1 MTLEPKGIEEIEGEV
16 VEDDDDDVKIQ
27 EETIPD

>member
-16 VEDDDDDVKIQ
+16 VEDDDDVKIE